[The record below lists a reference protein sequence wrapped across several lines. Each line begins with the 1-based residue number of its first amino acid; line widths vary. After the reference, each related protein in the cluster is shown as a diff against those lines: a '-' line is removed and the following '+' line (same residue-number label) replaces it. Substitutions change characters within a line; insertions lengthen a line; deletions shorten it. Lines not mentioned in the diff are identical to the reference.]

1 MKKLHLILIGLFTS
15 FLSFSQ
21 DLNYEVYA
29 IKYASLAPNAP
40 ASKIASQ
47 DSLNIDFMIWLIKG
61 NNGKNIL
68 LDAGFL
74 YGIEEPKDFNGINF
88 LRPDSTLPQLTIRPE
103 EISDIILS
111 HQHWDHIDCKT
122 LFPNAQ
128 VYIQKDDYNYVTRM
142 SWQKGGVNAEFNK
155 RTVRELIDLNTAGRV
170 TLVEG
175 DNREIIPGIKV
186 YNGSAQSTKSQ
197 YVLVKT
203 SAENTV
209 LASDNVW
216 LYYNL
221 NRATPAP
228 FYGMY
233 DASSYMKVL
242 QKVKTLVSD
251 DIPPTNDSAM
261 FSKFPVATE
270 GVFKIK

>member
-1 MKKLHLILIGLFTS
+1 MKKLHFIIICLFTS
-15 FLSFSQ
+15 LLSFSQ

-40 ASKIASQ
+40 ASRIASQ

-74 YGIEEPKDFNGINF
+74 YGIEEPKDFNGINY
-88 LRPDSTLPQLTIRPE
+88 LSPASTMTELAIRPE
-103 EISDIILS
+103 DITDIILS
-111 HQHWDHIDCKT
+111 HQHWDHIDCKA
-122 LFPNAQ
+122 LFPNAH
-128 VYIQKDDYNYVTRM
+128 VYIQKDDYNYFTRM
-142 SWQKGGVNAEFNK
+142 SWQKGGVNADFNK
-155 RTVRELIDLNTAGRV
+155 RNVRELIDLYTAGRV

-175 DNREIIPGIKV
+175 NNRGIIPGIKV
-186 YNGSAQSTKSQ
+186 FAGSAQTTKSQ

-221 NRATPAP
+221 NRTTPAP
-228 FYGMY
+228 FYGTY
-233 DASSYMKVL
+233 DASGYMKVL

-251 DIPPTNDSAM
+251 DIPPANDSAM
-261 FSKFPVATE
+261 VTKFPVETE
-270 GVFKIK
+270 GVIKIK

>member
-21 DLNYEVYA
+21 NLNYEVYA

-40 ASKIASQ
+40 VSRIASH

-88 LRPDSTLPQLTIRPE
+88 LRPDSTLPEVSIRPE

-111 HQHWDHIDCKT
+111 HQHWDHIDCKA
-122 LFPNAQ
+122 LFPNAH
-128 VYIQKDDYNYVTRM
+128 VYIQKDDYNYFTRM

-155 RTVRELIDLNTAGRV
+155 RNVRELIDLNTAGRV

-186 YNGSAQSTKSQ
+186 YTGSAQTTKSQ
-197 YVLVKT
+197 YILVKT
-203 SAENTV
+203 TAENTV

-228 FYGMY
+228 YYGTY
-233 DASSYMKVL
+233 DASGYMKIL

-251 DIPPTNDSAM
+251 DVPPVNDSVMVA
-261 FSKFPVATE
+261 KFPVSTE
-270 GVFKIK
+270 GVIKIK